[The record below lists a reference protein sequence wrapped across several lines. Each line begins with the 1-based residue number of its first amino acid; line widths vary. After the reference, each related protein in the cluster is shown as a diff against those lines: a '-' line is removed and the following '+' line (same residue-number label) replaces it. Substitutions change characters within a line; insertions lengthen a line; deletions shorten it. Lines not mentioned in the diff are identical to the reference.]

1 MMSHKILI
9 TAPYMQPVIEQY
21 RALLE
26 EFDPHVTLL
35 VPPVSERFSEEEL
48 LDCIGDI
55 DGVISGDDAFT
66 ERVMEAAP
74 RLKVISKWGTG
85 IDSIDQEAARRLG
98 IAVRNTPDAFTD
110 AVADSVM
117 GYILCFARQ
126 IPWMDRDIRSGVWEK
141 RAAVSLHER
150 TLGVIGIGHVGQAVI
165 KRAIAFGMEVL
176 ANDIKRVPVSFVDET
191 GIDVIDK
198 EDLLSR
204 SDFVSLNCDLNSS
217 SHHIIGSSELELMK
231 STAYLVN
238 TARGPLIDEAA
249 LVTALQDKTI
259 AGAGLDVFESEPIP
273 PDSGLRALDN
283 CLLAPHNANSSPEA
297 YERVHINTIKNLL
310 DELRSAQSTNAG

>member
-1 MMSHKILI
+1 MSHRILI
-9 TAPYMQPVIEQY
+9 TAPYMQPVIEDY
-21 RALLE
+21 RAALE
-26 EFDPHVTLL
+26 EFDPGVTLL
-35 VPPVSERFSEEEL
+35 VPPVNERFSEEEL
-48 LDCIGDI
+48 LECIGDI

-66 ERVMEAAP
+66 ERVMRAAP

-85 IDSIDQEAARRLG
+85 IDSIDQEAASRLG

-165 KRAIAFGMEVL
+165 KRAVAFGMKIL
-176 ANDIKRVPVSFVDET
+176 ANDIMPVPDSFVDAT
-191 GIDVIDK
+191 GIEVTDK
-198 EDLLSR
+198 KDLLSR
-204 SDFVSLNCDLNSS
+204 SDFVSLNCDLNSL
-217 SHHIIGSSELELMK
+217 SHHIIGPSELELMK
-231 STAYLVN
+231 PTAYLVN

-249 LVTALQDKTI
+249 LVTALQDGAI

-273 PDSGLRALDN
+273 TDSGLRALDN

-297 YERVHINTIKNLL
+297 YERVHKNTIKNLL
-310 DELRSAQSTNAG
+310 DELRSAQSKNAG